1 MKNVTN
7 AFKQELNNGNRNFL
21 KSCTITLADGTVLN
35 ITQADTWQ
43 YGFSIDEA
51 VTNENSFDLGS
62 AIVDEFDLTLNNI
75 YDEFSSYDFDGAII
89 TNVRIGLTLSNGTT
103 EYVKRGV
110 FTVNEAKYNGSI
122 ISLECF
128 DNMIKFDRE
137 YSESKLTYPTTLLK
151 IVQDACSV
159 CGVTMAADIASF
171 DNSNF
176 TVANKPEVSGVTF
189 RKILAWVAQ
198 ISGIWFKCNEN
209 GQLSAKSLDMAL
221 VDKLSN
227 VIDGG
232 TFNPW
237 ESKDNLDGGTFNPW
251 STGDVVDGGNF
262 SNMSKYHHIFSLV
275 SPDIAT
281 DDVVVTGIKVIE
293 KTEEENLEYMSGD
306 AGYVLSIEEN
316 DLIQGKGAEVANYLG
331 NKFIGL
337 RFRPL
342 SVNCMTDPTIEAGDV
357 AFVTDRHNRSYLT
370 IITQNTLTP
379 GKYQAISCRA
389 ETAQRN
395 SASRFSSETKMY
407 QELRKSVQNAKTEFQ
422 KAVED
427 LATKLGQ
434 TEGAYTTIET
444 LANGSKIFYLH
455 NKPTVAESQMIWK
468 MTAEAWGVS
477 TDGGNT
483 WNAGMTVDGV
493 VIAKILNT
501 IGVNAD
507 WINTGALTVKDASG
521 NVIFE
526 VDMDTN
532 KVFINAQHVTIGSK
546 NVSQAITDV
555 DTKAGNAQTTAT
567 NAKNT
572 ADTAKSTA
580 DNALTTAQNA
590 QALSIV
596 MTNEYQGV
604 PTDANGNYSTFP
616 TVSTAIKT
624 YFGHSDVSSACT
636 YSVSKSSGVTGSWNS
651 NTRVYTVTALTV
663 DTGYV
668 DITAS
673 YLNAFTVTK
682 RFTIAKVKA
691 GATGAQGPQG
701 NKGDTGA
708 AGRTYF
714 LQAST
719 LVMKI
724 GADKVISPRN
734 VTFSS
739 YYRDGT
745 SATRTAYAG
754 RFVIQETL
762 DGSIWTTKYTS
773 SSDETSR
780 VHTPSSANV
789 VAIKCT
795 MYAAGGTSIA
805 LDMQTVSLLL
815 DVDNLSQEQ
824 IFNILTNNGQVQGVY
839 LEQGKIYINA
849 SYIKSGTISAD
860 LIKGGTVRLGGSS
873 GNGYSSLEIL
883 DDSDVKKVELSNG
896 KLKFYYDDYANFMY
910 LSGEGLKFYK
920 SLGMVNVFIE
930 NGIFTDFEN
939 SQVNANFY
947 NLVASE
953 ASFVDTTTRS
963 CTINSLAYITSDL
976 TATFDA
982 NGKLYKKSSS
992 SERYKDIE
1000 RVLTEEDIENLYSI
1014 DVYSGKY
1021 KDGYLVDSDERNGE
1035 YMPMF
1040 VVENIEK
1047 YLPIAVSHNP
1057 DGSPEMWSSQIMI
1070 PVMFQMLKSQKATI
1084 DTLTDRLNKLENLL
1098 SMKGV
1103 I

>member
-1 MKNVTN
+1 MINVSKEFLELMQTRTD
-7 AFKQELNNGNRNFL
+7 FKQYADITFVDGTTLTLEAKDFTIGNNSVNEASDSDSLPLGASISRKIKICLMNNVDQFSTYDFVGAKIRLYLKYELSATTETINFGTFTVTDPETYGV
-21 KSCTITLADGTVLN
+21 TITITAYDDMYKADKPYTTGLSFPQTAGAMLRDICTTCGISLYSATFRNDNYV
-35 ITQADTWQ
+35 ITEKPDGNYTCRQVIGWIAMIA
-43 YGFSIDEA
+43 GGNARINRSGALEI
-51 VTNENSFDLGS
+51 
-62 AIVDEFDLTLNNI
+62 I
-75 YDEFSSYDFDGAII
+75 SYDFSKVSQIIDG
-89 TNVRIGLTLSNGTT
+89 GTF
-103 EYVKRGV
+103 EPWIQGDSY
-110 FTVNEAKYNGSI
+110 
-122 ISLECF
+122 
-128 DNMIKFDRE
+128 
-137 YSESKLTYPTTLLK
+137 
-151 IVQDACSV
+151 
-159 CGVTMAADIASF
+159 
-171 DNSNF
+171 
-176 TVANKPEVSGVTF
+176 
-189 RKILAWVAQ
+189 
-198 ISGIWFKCNEN
+198 
-209 GQLSAKSLDMAL
+209 
-221 VDKLSN
+221 
-227 VIDGG
+227 DGG

-237 ESKDNLDGGTFNPW
+237 TTGDVLDGGSFGDRKNIHVLHAFKNLTVDTDDIVITGVSMKEDEESVLYGEEGYLINVENPLV
-251 STGDVVDGGNF
+251 TDKKYFVQLLGDVLIGARF
-262 SNMSKYHHIFSLV
+262 RKF
-275 SPDIAT
+275 
-281 DDVVVTGIKVIE
+281 
-293 KTEEENLEYMSGD
+293 SGD
-306 AGYVLSIEEN
+306 HIAYPLAEAMDLAIVL
-316 DLIQGKGAEVANYLG
+316 DRKGNAY
-331 NKFIGL
+331 
-337 RFRPL
+337 
-342 SVNCMTDPTIEAGDV
+342 S
-357 AFVTDRHNRSYLT
+357 T
-370 IITQNTLTP
+370 IITDVNFVFFGFTTL
-379 GKYQAISCRA
+379 KNSAASAI
-389 ETAQRN
+389 RN
-395 SASRFSSETKMY
+395 SSKYNS
-407 QELRKSVQNAKTEFQ
+407 QSVQTYVKSKELIEKQKTEFD
-422 KAVED
+422 KAIED
-427 LATKLGQ
+427 LSLKLSQ

-444 LANGSKIFYLH
+444 LSSGGKIFYLH

-477 TDGGNT
+477 TDGGKT

-507 WINTGALTVKDASG
+507 WINAGALTVKDESG
-521 NVIFE
+521 NTIFE

-572 ADTAKSTA
+572 ADSAKSTA
-580 DNALTTAQNA
+580 ETALSTANNA
-590 QALSIV
+590 QSLSIV

-604 PTDANGNYSTFP
+604 PTDSNGNYSTFP
-616 TVSTAIKT
+616 TVSTAVKT

-636 YSVSKSSGVTGSWNS
+636 YSVSKSNGVTGSWNS

-691 GATGAQGPQG
+691 GAQGAQGPQG
-701 NKGDTGA
+701 SKGDTGA

-724 GADKVISPRN
+724 GADKAISPRN

-795 MYAAGGTSIA
+795 MYAAGGTTTA
-805 LDMQTVSLLL
+805 LDMQTVSLLI

-860 LIKGGTVRLGGSS
+860 LIKGGVVRLGGSS

-883 DDSDVKKVELSNG
+883 DDSDVKKVELSDG
-896 KLKFYYDDYANFMY
+896 KLKFYYDDNHANFMY
-910 LSGEGLKFYK
+910 VSGEGLKFYK
-920 SLGMVNVFIE
+920 NLGMVNVFIE
-930 NGIFTDFEN
+930 NGIFADFEN
-939 SQVNANFY
+939 SHVNANFY
-947 NLVASE
+947 NLVAGTTTLG
-953 ASFVDTTTRS
+953 DTTARS

-982 NGKLYKKSSS
+982 NGKLHKKSSS
-992 SERYKDIE
+992 SELYKDIE
-1000 RVLTEEDIENLYSI
+1000 RVLSEDDIENLYSI

-1021 KDGYLVDSDERNGE
+1021 KDGYLVEEDERNGK

-1047 YLPIAVSHNP
+1047 YLPIAISHNP

-1070 PVMFQMLKSQKATI
+1070 PVMFQMLKCQKNEI
-1084 DTLTDRLNKLENLL
+1084 DSLKNELAELKQML